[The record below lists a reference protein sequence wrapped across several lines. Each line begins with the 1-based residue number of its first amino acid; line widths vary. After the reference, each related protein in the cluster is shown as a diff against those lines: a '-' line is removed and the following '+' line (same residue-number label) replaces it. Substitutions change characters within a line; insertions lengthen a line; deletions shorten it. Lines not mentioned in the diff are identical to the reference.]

1 MVNKNNSMSSSHILV
16 IIIIINLTDELMV
29 YRKGEWSASVVLS
42 AGLWWCFWRMPRR
55 QTVTIVVSWAPAG
68 DWLSSQVAK
77 KKKNYM
83 GIYININN
91 IIFLAY
97 VLSLLYSYVIF
108 GVID

>member
-1 MVNKNNSMSSSHILV
+1 MLLKNAKEADCNNS
-16 IIIIINLTDELMV
+16 
-29 YRKGEWSASVVLS
+29 GVLS
-42 AGLWWCFWRMPRR
+42 PCRGL
-55 QTVTIVVSWAPAG
+55 IVIT
-68 DWLSSQVAK
+68 SSQ